1 MDKPTN
7 QPWQVELKKTKLYKY
22 GGSCWECC
30 DYEEICKDN
39 EQFIT
44 ELLQREK
51 EESCKVG
58 YNYARKEMKQWAEEK
73 VGDDKLLQEL
83 LEELK

>member
-1 MDKPTN
+1 MNKPTN
-7 QPWQVELKKTKLYKY
+7 QPWQLEFDKEFETMFDGYERELTDLDKNKVK
-22 GGSCWECC
+22 
-30 DYEEICKDN
+30 
-39 EQFIT
+39 QFIS

-73 VGDDKLLQEL
+73 VGENHEKLMIEL